1 MFFDV
6 AVAHAAAVKDIDVTN
21 DRCCQ
26 RIDLIESSL
35 IDRIADGWKSFRT
48 VQIRDSKNVPET
60 FPQLYQL
67 FQKWYTERGKKVP
80 EQRHFIRKMREELGV
95 ESGKKKIQPYL
106 YAFVGKY
113 DKMSLELLAE
123 GTALSMVSNASW
135 LFVRLRSKISG
146 TTDKKNA
153 HFYYLSRKLKEK
165 FPQDILF
172 LSFDVDTLVIL
183 CKNEESKN
191 RIHSHFHSIE
201 EEQSV

>member
-1 MFFDV
+1 MSNYQYPWEEIFQDC
-6 AVAHAAAVKDIDVTN
+6 A
-21 DRCCQ
+21 
-26 RIDLIESSL
+26 DLI
-35 IDRIADGWKSFRT
+35 T

-67 FQKWYTERGKKVP
+67 FEKWYTERGKKVP

-123 GTALSMVSNASW
+123 GTTLSRVSNASW
-135 LFVRLRSKISG
+135 LFVRLRSKISS

-183 CKNEESKN
+183 CKDEESK
-191 RIHSHFHSIE
+191 IGCSPISIPSKRSSLYE
-201 EEQSV
+201 RQKKRTKTQV

>member
-1 MFFDV
+1 M
-6 AVAHAAAVKDIDVTN
+6 I
-21 DRCCQ
+21 
-26 RIDLIESSL
+26 
-35 IDRIADGWKSFRT
+35 T

-67 FQKWYTERGKKVP
+67 FEKWYTERGKRVP

-123 GTALSMVSNASW
+123 GTTLSMVSNASW
-135 LFVRLRSKISG
+135 LFVRLRSKISS

-153 HFYYLSRKLKEK
+153 HFYRHCQTHWQQIVAIKNRRNIQLSVFCLDFSNVCNAFFQRCICCKITFQKIIGFAC
-165 FPQDILF
+165 FPVGFGDSVG
-172 LSFDVDTLVIL
+172 LSFGFMNQVYLLHHAADSCFAWD
-183 CKNEESKN
+183 
-191 RIHSHFHSIE
+191 
-201 EEQSV
+201 

>member
-1 MFFDV
+1 MSNYQYPWEEIFQDC
-6 AVAHAAAVKDIDVTN
+6 A
-21 DRCCQ
+21 
-26 RIDLIESSL
+26 DLI
-35 IDRIADGWKSFRT
+35 T

-67 FQKWYTERGKKVP
+67 FEKWYTERGKKVP

-123 GTALSMVSNASW
+123 GTTLSMVSNASW
-135 LFVRLRSKISG
+135 LFVRLRSKISS

-191 RIHSHFHSIE
+191 RVQSHFHSIE

>member
-1 MFFDV
+1 MSNYQYPWKEIFQDC
-6 AVAHAAAVKDIDVTN
+6 A
-21 DRCCQ
+21 
-26 RIDLIESSL
+26 DLI
-35 IDRIADGWKSFRT
+35 T

-135 LFVRLRSKISG
+135 LFVRLRSKISS

-153 HFYYLSRKLKEK
+153 HFYRHGKTIWH
-165 FPQDILF
+165 Q
-172 LSFDVDTLVIL
+172 VIAI
-183 CKNEESKN
+183 KN
-191 RIHSHFHSIE
+191 RRNI
-201 EEQSV
+201 QLSVFCLDFSNVCNAFFQRCICCKITFQKIV

>member
-48 VQIRDSKNVPET
+48 VQIRDGKNVPET

-67 FQKWYTERGKKVP
+67 FEKWYTEREKKVP

-135 LFVRLRSKISG
+135 LFVRLRSKISS
-146 TTDKKNA
+146 TDKKNT

-191 RIHSHFHSIE
+191 RVQSHFHSIE

>member
-1 MFFDV
+1 MSNYQYPWGEIFQDC
-6 AVAHAAAVKDIDVTN
+6 A
-21 DRCCQ
+21 
-26 RIDLIESSL
+26 DLI
-35 IDRIADGWKSFRT
+35 T

-67 FQKWYTERGKKVP
+67 FEKWYTERGKKVP

-106 YAFVGKY
+106 YTFVGKY

-123 GTALSMVSNASW
+123 GTTLSMVSNASW
-135 LFVRLRSKISG
+135 LFVRLRSKISS

-191 RIHSHFHSIE
+191 RVQSHFRSIE

>member
-1 MFFDV
+1 MSNYQYPGEQIV
-6 AVAHAAAVKDIDVTN
+6 EVCA
-21 DRCCQ
+21 
-26 RIDLIESSL
+26 DLI
-35 IDRIADGWKSFRT
+35 T

-67 FQKWYTERGKKVP
+67 FEKWYTEREKKVP
-80 EQRHFIRKMREELGV
+80 EQRHFIRKMREEL
-95 ESGKKKIQPYL
+95 
-106 YAFVGKY
+106 
-113 DKMSLELLAE
+113 ELLAE
-123 GTALSMVSNASW
+123 GTTLSRVSNASW
-135 LFVRLRSKISG
+135 LFVRLRSKISS

-191 RIHSHFHSIE
+191 RVQSHFHSIE